1 MGFGMV
7 ECACNTCGASFSTEY
22 DLIYHI
28 QTVHTPPIREVVRER
43 A

>member
-1 MGFGMV
+1 M
-7 ECACNTCGASFSTEY
+7 CGASFDTDY

-28 QTVHTPPIREVVRER
+28 QVVHTPPIRETVYER